1 MRILPQVAAAL
12 ALLVPAA
19 IAGDLNVSVESAG
32 SNHISVNPGT
42 TVNYSVVGELSDL
55 SNEGLAGFTFNLS
68 FTGGSLA
75 QAAAPTSGDML
86 HFKSPMG
93 LSNPAG
99 FGGTVT
105 AGTLVQIGGAQNT
118 FNNTFTPEFLSGA
131 VQTGVAWFGQPEVL
145 VTGKLKAPV
154 LPGSYTLSL
163 SALKANVI
171 RQGQTGANFWAVDAA
186 GTGTIDNLVID
197 VLPVFSGNHSQLSL
211 SAGGFQLWSLDAGA
225 AQGSRIFWVFGSLSG
240 ISPGLQVGAVVLP
253 LVPDVWFNFTINHPN
268 QAPLVNSLGVL
279 DPAGHALAAFAIP
292 PGTEPALAG
301 LTVNHAYL
309 LGPTIDFASNPVSLL
324 FLP

>member
-1 MRILPQVAAAL
+1 MRLPQIAAAL

-19 IAGDLNVSVESAG
+19 KAGNLNVSVESAG
-32 SNHISVNPGT
+32 SNHIQVNPGT

-75 QAAAPTSGDML
+75 QATAPTSGDML

-99 FGGTVT
+99 FGGTPT
-105 AGTLVQIGGAQNT
+105 GGTLIQIGGAQNT
-118 FNNTFTPEFLSGA
+118 FNNTFTTNLSGA
-131 VQTGVAWFGQPEVL
+131 VQTGVAWFGQPAVL
-145 VTGKLKAPV
+145 VTGKLKVPV

-163 SALKANVI
+163 AGLKANVI
-171 RQGQTGANFWAVDAA
+171 RQGETGANFWAVDAA
-186 GTGTIDNLVID
+186 GSGTIDNLVID
-197 VLPVFSGNHSQLSL
+197 VLPVFSGNHSQISL
-211 SAGGFQLWSLDAGA
+211 SAGGSQVWSLDAGVAQA
-225 AQGSRIFWVFGSLSG
+225 ARFYWVFGSLAG
-240 ISPGLQVGAVVLP
+240 ISPGVPLGSVVLP
-253 LVPDVWFNFTINHPN
+253 LNPDVYFNFTINKAN
-268 QAPLVNSLGVL
+268 QGPLVNSLGIL
-279 DPAGHALAAFAIP
+279 DAAGHALGAFAIP
-292 PGTEPALAG
+292 PGTNPALAG

-309 LGPTIDFASNPVSLL
+309 LGPTIDFASNPVSLF